1 MKHASREWGGTRPCL
16 RKRAAICFRNVTRV
30 TPGSAVSWRNG
41 VMDDRERFKQAHEAE
56 ERKNLRRRRRE
67 HREWINRTRG
77 VGYLICR
84 ARMYARLSQ
93 AKLAEYLGTTQSTIS
108 RWECGHQL
116 PSLLTMERI
125 ALVTGL
131 QVEIAFESRDQSGD
145 FVCAAVLRDEGNL
158 TELEI
163 LKDFSREELTWPP
176 GWRPPSRVD
185 TFRGRPSG
193 DGW

>member
-1 MKHASREWGGTRPCL
+1 M
-16 RKRAAICFRNVTRV
+16 
-30 TPGSAVSWRNG
+30 
-41 VMDDRERFKQAHEAE
+41 DRERFEQAHEAAE
-56 ERKNLRRRRRE
+56 LKSLRKRRRE
-67 HREWINRTRG
+67 HREWINQTRG

-131 QVEIAFESRDQSGD
+131 QVEIAFESRDHSGD

-176 GWRPPSRVD
+176 DWRPPSRVD
-185 TFRGRPSG
+185 TFGAGRVATAGELGAPARPK
-193 DGW
+193 